1 MYFNNSCGAGQAQD
15 PKSNSKKD
23 LRGWPQMSAL
33 SNFSLCV
40 CVGWFFWKFSKL
52 NERDRVE
59 GFYQCECCGV
69 EWGTVCLFLFHLIAF
84 VALRYNYIKLFYRR
98 GYLWP
103 AHFSVECVERIVVFF

>member
-40 CVGWFFWKFSKL
+40 CWFFWKFSKL
-52 NERDRVE
+52 NESELKAIISVNVV
-59 GFYQCECCGV
+59 GWNGV
-69 EWGTVCLFLFHLIAF
+69 QYVCFCLI
-84 VALRYNYIKLFYRR
+84 
-98 GYLWP
+98 
-103 AHFSVECVERIVVFF
+103 